1 MIICWKGGKSNQD
14 RERLLSEM
22 SAVYEE
28 CLRSPEHAAVKAEL
42 KAREK
47 HT

>member
-1 MIICWKGGKSNQD
+1 MTD
-14 RERLLSEM
+14 
-22 SAVYEE
+22 VYEE